1 MNHGEPPEEG
11 PGKDLEQ
18 DEGAKKR
25 VRLDALLMAGE
36 RFCARGFAAKDN
48 DFDGANDEALAIRLA
63 TLEQEH
69 RDLDAAITSL
79 EMNSPY
85 ERLTIARL
93 KKKKLA
99 LKDLIQEV
107 KDSMLPDIIA

>member
-1 MNHGEPPEEG
+1 MSDGEDDDQDAPVRPAPAAALNG
-11 PGKDLEQ
+11 DLLTRKSFPAS
-18 DEGAKKR
+18 DR
-25 VRLDALLMAGE
+25 
-36 RFCARGFAAKDN
+36 
-48 DFDGANDEALAIRLA
+48 DFRGANDEALAIRLA
-63 TLEQEH
+63 VLEQEH

-99 LKDLIQEV
+99 LKDAIQEI

>member
-1 MNHGEPPEEG
+1 MSDDDDLHRPHLVAINGEGKGENDPGPEEA
-11 PGKDLEQ
+11 PE
-18 DEGAKKR
+18 
-25 VRLDALLMAGE
+25 
-36 RFCARGFAAKDN
+36 
-48 DFDGANDEALAIRLA
+48 GANDEALRIRLKQ
-63 TLEQEH
+63 LEQEH

-99 LKDLIQEV
+99 LKDAIQEI